1 VYVICVCLHIVM
13 SNTYCIVFLFCFS
26 SSSML
31 QVSLDCLFLIPL
43 WVLSNV
49 YLINSGSILIKGMA
63 YVKRFAGIKCI
74 LQNFVENMQITLN
87 Y

>member
-1 VYVICVCLHIVM
+1 
-13 SNTYCIVFLFCFS
+13 
-26 SSSML
+26 ML

-43 WVLSNV
+43 WVLFNV

-63 YVKRFAGIKCI
+63 YVTRFAGMKCI